1 MPSKPLGYS
10 FVNELNEESFFL
22 AQLRVVR
29 HAPPNTQATHVFSLP
44 AFACPPPPPPYP
56 PPFFPASS
64 LHGSWKVSW
73 VRGGR
78 RGGLMVPPPPH
89 SPPTLAC
96 ISSMTTRPGGVSS
109 PFCGIHL
116 RPHTLPRPAPSAPG
130 ARGSNTPRPPPLH
143 VPSSSCLSP
152 FQAHPH
158 GSGGHC
164 CLPAPPPPP
173 RAKDTDAHIHR
184 PPTHPPPRHP
194 PTNPTPSTHSPSLGD
209 RRLRAAGTWARL
221 LGLLLPLSS
230 SSAVFVQA
238 PEKRV

>member
-1 MPSKPLGYS
+1 
-10 FVNELNEESFFL
+10 
-22 AQLRVVR
+22 
-29 HAPPNTQATHVFSLP
+29 
-44 AFACPPPPPPYP
+44 
-56 PPFFPASS
+56 
-64 LHGSWKVSW
+64 
-73 VRGGR
+73 
-78 RGGLMVPPPPH
+78 MVPPPPH

-116 RPHTLPRPAPSAPG
+116 RPAHPAPPRPQRTRGQGQQHPSPTAL
-130 ARGSNTPRPPPLH
+130 ARALVVLPLPLPSPSPWLRRALLLASPP
-143 VPSSSCLSP
+143 
-152 FQAHPH
+152 
-158 GSGGHC
+158 
-164 CLPAPPPPP
+164 PPPPP

-238 PEKRV
+238 PAKRV